1 MATDTTTGKAPAAA
15 RKGRP
20 ATGQA
25 LSSTQRSRNARARQR
40 QGGGKKITAQLSPEG
55 AAALAQLRRGGGTVG
70 QVVSAALVAALGPP
84 TV

>member
-1 MATDTTTGKAPAAA
+1 MPTPDTPAQPAAPA

-25 LSSTQRSRNARARQR
+25 LSSTERSRTRRKLLRQAGRAPVTVCL
-40 QGGGKKITAQLSPEG
+40 TAEA
-55 AAALAQLRRGGGTVG
+55 AAALAQLRAGGQTVD
-70 QVVSAALVAALGPP
+70 QAVSAALVAALGTP